1 MKLAIVIG
9 SIRENRMAPRLAG
22 WVHNFAA
29 LSAPDHE
36 WEVIDLKEFDLPMFA
51 EPFPPMDGKRPELT
65 EGTRRYLERMDQAD
79 GFIFVVSEYNHGMT
93 SSLKNAI
100 DLLDF
105 QLQKKPVAIVS
116 HGVVGGARANEQVR
130 LVVNS
135 TLGAVPIS
143 NSLTFFGKV
152 RELISEDGELLD
164 NKEVNERSLRGV
176 VTNLVWYADALK
188 EAREK

>member
-9 SIRENRMAPRLAG
+9 SVRENRMALRLAR
-22 WVHNFAA
+22 WVANAA
-29 LSAPDHE
+29 AVQAPDQD
-36 WEVIDLKEFDLPMFA
+36 WEMIDLKEFALPMFD

-65 EGTRRYLERMDQAD
+65 EGTKRYLEKMTQAD
-79 GFIFVVSEYNHGMT
+79 GFIFIVSEYNHGMT
-93 SSLKNAI
+93 SALKNAI

-135 TLGAVPIS
+135 SLGAVPIS

-152 RELISEDGELLD
+152 KELLSEEGELLG
-164 NKEVNERSLRGV
+164 NHEVNERSLRRV
-176 VTNLVWYADALK
+176 IENIIWYADALK
-188 EAREK
+188 VAREK